1 MGNITGGGKL
11 RSPRVLEGSVA
22 RGIPQPTG
30 PPDPAGRVASPTER
44 RRKGTP
50 GPGRRGW
57 PHGWTHWG
65 GLQVLVS
72 GAKRALGMED

>member
-1 MGNITGGGKL
+1 MGNIMGDGKI

-50 GPGRRGW
+50 GPGLRGR
-57 PHGWTHWG
+57 PQGWIHWG
-65 GLQVLVS
+65 GLQALVS
-72 GAKRALGMED
+72 GAKGALGMGD